1 MPDHSLFV
9 HHDHHF
15 SEEEVYGIVP
25 SHYED
30 HFVQY
35 ENPLEFERG
44 SGRRGGLV
52 LIRRTLVGQSISSK
66 KVKKPEGVRVVKKK
80 ARESGTA
87 FLKRMKVAAL
97 REENEREY
105 QRQLYAHYKKERFL
119 AQEQAQRI
127 LSREGVAYCLKTLGY
142 ESHGVLLLAR
152 KRKEGG
158 FYGSVRGVKWCNST
172 WGCPVCGY
180 RKAQV
185 ARAEL
190 RKALSQH
197 TARGG
202 HAMLLTLTFQH
213 HRDNGPDGLKK
224 LLGPLNQATTDF
236 KQSAIWRS
244 LPLDGHVTS
253 SEVTFGVDNGWHPH
267 KHMLL
272 FCEAGETGSMLRAD
286 QVVALEDAWLHA
298 LEKNGL
304 KGKRGVALD
313 LRAGNAAANYIA
325 KWGMEDEMTQ
335 SESKE
340 GRYSV
345 TMFDALLF
353 SSDEYA
359 KSTGATPEE
368 QDAFAELYAMYY
380 EAYKGTKRLTW
391 SPKLKA
397 KFNLSEE
404 SEEVE
409 DVPSEQVEES
419 EESEET
425 EPVVFSR
432 SVSIQAWKLIWKVG
446 LMPRFMWLFSMG
458 LFDDVLSIID
468 RAELRVRGV
477 PPPSF
482 R

>member
-1 MPDHSLFV
+1 MPDHNLFV

-15 SEEEVYGIVP
+15 SEEDVYGIVP

-44 SGRRGGLV
+44 GGRKGGLV
-52 LIRRTLVGQSISSK
+52 LIRRFVVGQSLSSK
-66 KVKKPEGVRVVKKK
+66 KAKKPEGVRVVKKK
-80 ARESGTA
+80 TRESGTA
-87 FLKRMKVAAL
+87 FLKRMKANAGL
-97 REENEREY
+97 EEAQREL
-105 QRQLYAHYKKERFL
+105 QKQLYAHYKKERFL
-119 AQEQAQRI
+119 ALQQAQRI
-127 LSREGVAYCLKTLGY
+127 LSTESVANCLKRLIP
-142 ESHGVLLLAR
+142 ESGGVHVSAQR
-152 KRKEGG
+152 RKEGG
-158 FYGSVRGVKWCNST
+158 FRTRVGGVAPCKST

-180 RKAQV
+180 RKAQA
-185 ARAEL
+185 ARSEL
-190 RKALSQH
+190 RKAVSQH
-197 TARGG
+197 IANGG
-202 HAMLLTLTFQH
+202 HVMLMTLTFQH

-224 LLGPLNQATTDF
+224 LLGPLNEATRYF
-236 KQSAIWRS
+236 KQRPIWRS

-267 KHMLL
+267 KHILL

-313 LRAGNAAANYIA
+313 LRGGGAAANYVT
-325 KWGMEDEMTQ
+325 KWGLEDEMTQ

-340 GRYSV
+340 SRYSIS
-345 TMFDALLF
+345 MPDALLF
-353 SSDEYA
+353 STDEYA
-359 KSTGATPEE
+359 KSMGATPEE
-368 QDAFAELYAMYY
+368 QDAFAELYMMYY
-380 EAYKGTKRLTW
+380 EAYKGKRRLTW
-391 SPKLKA
+391 SQNLRG

-409 DVPSEQVEES
+409 DVLSEQVGES
-419 EESEET
+419 EESDET

-432 SVSIQAWKLIWKVG
+432 SVSIQAWKLIWKVR
-446 LMPRFMWLFSMG
+446 LMPRFMWLLSMG